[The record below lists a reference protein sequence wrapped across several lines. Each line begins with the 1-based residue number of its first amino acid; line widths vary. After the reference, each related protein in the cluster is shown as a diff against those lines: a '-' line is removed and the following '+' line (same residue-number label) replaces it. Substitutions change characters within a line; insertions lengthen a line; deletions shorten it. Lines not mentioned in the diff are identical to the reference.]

1 MNLHNE
7 RVSDAMLC
15 CGADG
20 GPQCL
25 LTMCMQSG
33 DRWIKI
39 YHLAD

>member
-1 MNLHNE
+1 MS
-7 RVSDAMLC
+7 RVSDPMLC
-15 CGADG
+15 SGADG
-20 GPQCL
+20 SQQSL